1 VVSVVEPVEG
11 PASTASLRGVGGVAK
26 IRIICSLWLSLK
38 GANMKSRFIVAA
50 VVLLVVISGGLA
62 FAMAASTGSG
72 QAGKEAIKDPVQP
85 NTDIRLNSLGYLPAA
100 QKKATIITKCSNFTV
115 KEASKGKAVYSGK
128 VTGPFSQ
135 KDVNQ
140 IAWIADF
147 SKLNKPGKYYL
158 EVPGVGRSIDFEIGD
173 KVYDFAFY
181 TSMRAF
187 YLWRCGTEVNAIY
200 NGSRFYHA
208 ACHTDD
214 AWQNYLSDL
223 NSQYLNSIAPNSL
236 DSTSSDPNA
245 KGSNSRR
252 DATAGW
258 HDAGDYNKY
267 VVNANVTL
275 GLMFLA
281 WEQFG
286 DKLKN
291 IKLDIPD
298 TAPGYPDYLKELK
311 WETDWLLKM
320 QYPDGSGKV
329 AHKISTLRFGG
340 FILPE
345 KETEKRYFVGW
356 SSGATADFVALM
368 AMSARCFKPYD
379 ANYAQTCLEA
389 AANSYEFLS
398 KNRDN
403 KMPDMQ
409 AFRTGPY
416 ATLDNDDRMWAAVEL
431 WETTGEP
438 NYLRAFERASMAYE
452 DKIEFYWDW
461 GNVKNLAMFTYLFSK
476 REGKRDDLVEDVRRD
491 LVRTADSI
499 VVERNKDIYGRC
511 LGEEYRWGSN
521 GTVAREVL
529 TLQLANRASPN
540 PAYIETALDAISH
553 LFGRNYYGRSY
564 VTGLGYKPPMNPHDR
579 RSGGDRVRDPWPGYI
594 VGGGHS
600 ATGWQDIEK
609 DARTNEIC
617 INWQGALVY
626 ALAGFTS
633 GAPQ

>member
-1 VVSVVEPVEG
+1 M
-11 PASTASLRGVGGVAK
+11 AK
-26 IRIICSLWLSLK
+26 FERI
-38 GANMKSRFIVAA
+38 AMKSRLIIAA
-50 VVLLVVISGGLA
+50 VVLIVVISGGLA
-62 FAMAASTGSG
+62 FAVVSD
-72 QAGKEAIKDPVQP
+72 KEPIQP
-85 NTDIRLNSLGYLPAA
+85 STDIRLNSLGYLPAA
-100 QKKATIITKCSNFTV
+100 QKKATIIAKCSNFTV
-115 KEASKGKAVYSGK
+115 KEASKGKAVFSGK
-128 VTGPFSQ
+128 VTGPFTQ

-140 IAWIADF
+140 TAWFADF
-147 SKLNKPGKYYL
+147 SKLNKSGKYYL
-158 EVPGVGRSIDFEIGD
+158 EVPGIGRSIDFEIGD

-181 TSMRAF
+181 TTMRAF
-187 YLWRCGTEVNAIY
+187 YLWRCGTEVNAIF

-214 AWQNYLSDL
+214 AWQDYISDL
-223 NSQYLNSIAPNSL
+223 NSQYLNSLAPSSL
-236 DSTSSDPNA
+236 DSTSRDPNA
-245 KGSNSRR
+245 LDLTSRDPNALDSTSRDPNAHGPNSHR
-252 DATAGW
+252 DATGGW

-267 VVNANVTL
+267 VVNAGVTT
-275 GLMFLA
+275 GAMFWA

-329 AHKISTLRFGG
+329 SQKISTLRFGG

-356 SSGATADFVALM
+356 GSPATADFTAMM
-368 AMSARCFKPYD
+368 AMAARYFKPYD
-379 ANYAQTCLEA
+379 EKYAQTCLEA
-389 AANSYEFLS
+389 AKKSYEFLD

-403 KMPDMQ
+403 KMPDQ
-409 AFRTGPY
+409 RAFRTGGYP
-416 ATLDNDDRMWAAVEL
+416 TNDLDDRMWAAVEL

-476 REGKRDDLVEDVRRD
+476 REGKRDDIVEDVRRD
-491 LVRTADSI
+491 LIRTADSI

-511 LGEEYRWGSN
+511 LGEEYRWGCN

-553 LFGRNYYGRSY
+553 LFGRNYYCRSY

-633 GAPQ
+633 GN

>member
-1 VVSVVEPVEG
+1 
-11 PASTASLRGVGGVAK
+11 
-26 IRIICSLWLSLK
+26 
-38 GANMKSRFIVAA
+38 MKSRFIIAA
-50 VVLLVVISGGLA
+50 VVSLVVISGGLA
-62 FAMAASTGSG
+62 FAVVSD
-72 QAGKEAIKDPVQP
+72 KEPIQP
-85 NTDIRLNSLGYLPAA
+85 NTDIRLNSLGFLPAA
-100 QKKATIITKCSNFTV
+100 QKKATIIAKCSNFTV
-115 KEASKGKAVYSGK
+115 KEVSKGKAVYSGK

-140 IAWIADF
+140 TAWIADF
-147 SKLNKPGKYYL
+147 SKLNKSGKYYL
-158 EVPGVGRSIDFEIGD
+158 EVQGVGRSIDFEIGD

-187 YLWRCGTEVNAIY
+187 YLWRCGTEVNGVH

-214 AWQNYLSDL
+214 AWQDYISDL
-223 NSQYLNSIAPNSL
+223 DSQYLNSLPPSSQDL
-236 DSTSSDPNA
+236 STRDPNA
-245 KGSNSRR
+245 HGPNTHR
-252 DATAGW
+252 DATGGY

-267 VVNANVTL
+267 VVNADVTL
-275 GLMFLA
+275 GAMFWA

-329 AHKISTLRFGG
+329 SQKISTLRFGG

-368 AMSARCFKPYD
+368 AMSARHFKPYD
-379 ANYAQTCLEA
+379 EKYAQTCLEA
-389 AANSYEFLS
+389 AKKSYEFLD

-403 KMPDMQ
+403 KMPDQ
-409 AFRTGPY
+409 SAFRTGGYP
-416 ATLDNDDRMWAAVEL
+416 TNDQDDRMWAAVEL

-491 LVRTADSI
+491 LVRIADSI

-511 LGEEYRWGSN
+511 LGEEYRWGCN

-529 TLQLANRASPN
+529 TLQLANRVSPN
-540 PAYIETALDAISH
+540 PEYIETALDSISH

-609 DARTNEIC
+609 DARTNEIA

-633 GAPQ
+633 GN